1 MKSFAL
7 LLIAGARAGA
17 DEPRPIP
24 PERFDE
30 LRRMILPRDGE
41 QRFWRIPWKLGVGE
55 AREEAAREGKPIFV
69 WAGAGGA
76 PIGVC

>member
-1 MKSFAL
+1 MTLLWIAMAL
-7 LLIAGARAGA
+7 VGG

-24 PERFDE
+24 ADRFE
-30 LRRMILPRDGE
+30 ALAKRVRPQPGE
-41 QRFWRIPWKLGVGE
+41 QRFWEIPWKLTIGE
-55 AREEAAREGKPIFV
+55 AREEAARAGKPIFV